1 MSLDNNSKEKIEQ
14 KIGEALGLE
23 MAHKKQLKNFPQK
36 DY

>member
-23 MAHKKQLKNFPQK
+23 KCCTKSS
-36 DY
+36 